1 MVNRQNVRG
10 NVYKLPEYLEPH
22 QVDILIRYAADASM
36 VSANLLLTMWRA
48 GLRVSE
54 ACALNANDLKFEF
67 KKGETQKGAQIH
79 VRGGKGDRDRYVP
92 AHPELQDALT
102 SHIRYL
108 KIRGNN
114 PVFIGPRAGQRISRI
129 TGYQYVQ
136 GAYARAMRDGALPH
150 GLKITPH
157 VFRHSAARHW
167 LMQGVPIH
175 VVSLWLGHA
184 QLKTT
189 LIYTQ
194 LSSDIGNL
202 MQEVA

>member
-1 MVNRQNVRG
+1 MVNKQNVRG

-54 ACALNANDLKFEF
+54 ACALNANDLKFELR
-67 KKGETQKGAQIH
+67 KGETQKGAQIH

-92 AHPELQDALT
+92 AHAELQDALA

-136 GAYARAMRDGALPH
+136 GAYARAVRDGALPH

-167 LMQGVPIH
+167 LTQGVPIH

-189 LIYTQ
+189 LIYLQ
-194 LSSDIGNL
+194 LASDTGNL
-202 MQEVA
+202 MEEVV